1 LYQKLKKARAAVEEY
16 NKMRAGKSHEEKP
29 TVAEGRADKTQTK
42 NQQES
47 SCADD
52 VNKQEDADAAASP
65 ISSMSSSETV
75 QHVPMQTPME
85 QYPGAQRD
93 SQCTEDKASPP
104 GEEHM
109 TGESP
114 HHEQEQKTTKKE
126 LLPSEITYAAL
137 RKAFDR
143 GPLQEVDDLA
153 RKFAAQASAEEA
165 ERQAQAVAAEKHR
178 VTCEDSAHQE
188 DEEEFA
194 EEEESEIQPERI
206 TINIGGRPAKTA
218 GLIDEDL
225 IRRGDVIKAVQY
237 FGAEDG
243 IINRFS
249 RRFELRWH
257 LRSLYQPLYESLI
270 LPTGVEDFWTIREL
284 FDGISALLRKHVMLP
299 SKDCSLL
306 AYWAIA
312 TWFTD
317 YLPFLPSVVISG
329 PASTAD
335 LLLRTLVAVCRRP
348 VLLGELSPAILR
360 KLPINEITP
369 TLLIREPQSSRYMS
383 ALLSAS
389 NQPGYLFFSGKT
401 FQQLYCPKCIYVGAS
416 FKDSPTSN
424 SVNINLGGSALTP
437 RHASPVKE
445 EITSFQNRLFSYRL
459 LNHDKVATAN
469 FRVPGFRPE
478 VSIVAEVLAAAIVD
492 DVELQRGIIEVL
504 KDRDE
509 QSRVDRATGVNG
521 LVLRAVLFHCHQQD
535 QRKLVREI
543 AATANRL
550 YAEDG
555 ESLKLSSEAIGH
567 VLKSLGLYSHRFG
580 NAGRGLIFDKATQSH
595 AHRLSHS
602 YDVLSAEPSCEH
614 CHELQQPQSEGVVQ
628 DV

>member
-1 LYQKLKKARAAVEEY
+1 
-16 NKMRAGKSHEEKP
+16 M
-29 TVAEGRADKTQTK
+29 
-42 NQQES
+42 
-47 SCADD
+47 
-52 VNKQEDADAAASP
+52 
-65 ISSMSSSETV
+65 
-75 QHVPMQTPME
+75 
-85 QYPGAQRD
+85 
-93 SQCTEDKASPP
+93 DKASPL

-109 TGESP
+109 TGEST

-126 LLPSEITYAAL
+126 PLPSEITLVAM

-143 GPLQEVDDLA
+143 GAAHDAADLA

-165 ERQAQAVAAEKHR
+165 ERQAQAVAAEKDR
-178 VTCEDSAHQE
+178 VTCEDSADQE

-194 EEEESEIQPERI
+194 GEEESEIQPERI

-218 GLIDEDL
+218 GLIEFEDL
-225 IRRGDVIKAVQY
+225 IRRGDVIEAVQY

-243 IINRFS
+243 IINQFS

-270 LPTGVEDFWTIREL
+270 LPTDVEDFRTIRDL

-317 YLPFLPSVVISG
+317 YLPFLPSVIISG

-383 ALLSAS
+383 LLNAS

-416 FKDSPTSN
+416 FKDSSSTSN
-424 SVNINLGGSALTP
+424 SVNIDLGGSALTP
-437 RHASPVKE
+437 RHALPAKE

-459 LNHDKVATAN
+459 LNHDKVASAN

-478 VSIVAEVLAAAIVD
+478 VSIVADVLAAAIVD

-521 LVLRAVLFHCHQQD
+521 LVLRAVLFHCHQKD
-535 QRKLVREI
+535 QRKFVREI

-555 ESLKLSSEAIGH
+555 ESLKLSSETIGH
-567 VLKSLGLYSHRFG
+567 VLKSLGLYSHRLG
-580 NAGRGLIFDKATQSH
+580 NAGRGLIFDKATESH
-595 AHRLSHS
+595 AHRLSHA
-602 YDVLSAEPSCEH
+602 YEVLIAEPSCEH
-614 CHELQQPQSEGVVQ
+614 CHELQQSQSEGVVQ